1 MPCVTPE
8 NLPLDHLDDFISEQV
23 GQKSRNKRNDC
34 HDNELANIQV
44 PIATPCVPVYHGD
57 RDSRYECSLYPTM
70 RCPSHCFFLT
80 TVFFSPGTPK
90 MNWGLLIS
98 KLIAG
103 TATLFLFW
111 LIVQC
116 PCKRLLCCHLPNVW
130 VTLAVLVGTIVFVNG
145 FQWSDASCLVQG

>member
-1 MPCVTPE
+1 MMMSWRISRSRSLLHVYQYTTATETADTSAPCIQLCVV
-8 NLPLDHLDDFISEQV
+8 LPIV
-23 GQKSRNKRNDC
+23 
-34 HDNELANIQV
+34 
-44 PIATPCVPVYHGD
+44 
-57 RDSRYECSLYPTM
+57 
-70 RCPSHCFFLT
+70 FFNNS
-80 TVFFSPGTPK
+80 FFSPGTPK

-130 VTLAVLVGTIVFVNG
+130 VTLAVFVGTIVFVNG
-145 FQWSDASCLVQG
+145 FQWSDASCLVRG